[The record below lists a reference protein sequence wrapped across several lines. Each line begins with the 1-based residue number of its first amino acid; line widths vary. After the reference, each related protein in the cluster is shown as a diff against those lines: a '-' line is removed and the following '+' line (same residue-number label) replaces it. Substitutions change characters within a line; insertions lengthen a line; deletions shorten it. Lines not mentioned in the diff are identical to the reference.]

1 MEYNPY
7 SMVKSQH
14 WWIPFSYIQ
23 CINLKTY
30 AIIKCVDIVWCH
42 HSCNCVLYLSKNLIS
57 SIPSFPHIGIHKRKT
72 KLNFGP
78 SFITVNK
85 SDKKVYSYTM
95 VVYDLSGDPIDNQVA
110 KLKTSILPDSG
121 LSSSFYMKN
130 CKVREKSLRLRF
142 SVTTD

>member
-1 MEYNPY
+1 MNKKLLLTSCFLLCSSLIAEESSDNIIQTNVPNVY
-7 SMVKSQH
+7 VKNIMCDPQNDYRLT
-14 WWIPFSYIQ
+14 F
-23 CINLKTY
+23 N
-30 AIIKCVDIVWCH
+30 V
-42 HSCNCVLYLSKNLIS
+42 
-57 SIPSFPHIGIHKRKT
+57 
-72 KLNFGP
+72 
-78 SFITVNK
+78 VNK